1 MFKRRRGEVR
11 AEIGK
16 DEAGL
21 LLKLM
26 LEYEQVLDS
35 AADPGDPVIARLYP
49 SASLEDQQVARE
61 FDELVR
67 SDLDSSKRH
76 ALSVARSSLGPTGW
90 AGRVEED
97 QLNAWLT
104 LLTDLRLS
112 IGVRLDVTEEMMD
125 TVPDPSD
132 PKQWPLAVL
141 HWLGALQDSL
151 LQACM
156 H

>member
-1 MFKRRRGEVR
+1 MFRRRRGEVR
-11 AEIGK
+11 AKIGK

-26 LEYEQVLDS
+26 REYEQVLDS
-35 AADPGDPVIARLYP
+35 TADPGDPVIARLYP

-67 SDLDSSKRH
+67 SDLDESKRR
-76 ALSVARSSLGPTGW
+76 ALSVARGSLGPSGW
-90 AGRVEED
+90 EGKVEED

-112 IGVRLDVTEEMMD
+112 IGVRLGVTEEMMD

-132 PKQWPLAVL
+132 QKQWPLAVL

-151 LQACM
+151 LQARLY
-156 H
+156 

>member
-1 MFKRRRGEVR
+1 MFRRRRGQIH
-11 AEIGK
+11 AEISK

-21 LLKLM
+21 LLQLM
-26 LEYEQVLDS
+26 REYEQVLDS
-35 AADPGDPVIARLYP
+35 NAGPNDPVMARLYP
-49 SASLEDQQVARE
+49 SASLEDERIAHE

-67 SDLDSSKRH
+67 GDLDDSKRK
-76 ALSVARSSLGPTGW
+76 ALSIARASLGPSGW
-90 AGRVEED
+90 EGKVEEGP
-97 QLNAWLT
+97 LNAWLT

-112 IGVRLDVTEEMMD
+112 IGVRLGVTEEMMD

-141 HWLGALQDSL
+141 HWLGALQESL
-151 LQACM
+151 LQACL